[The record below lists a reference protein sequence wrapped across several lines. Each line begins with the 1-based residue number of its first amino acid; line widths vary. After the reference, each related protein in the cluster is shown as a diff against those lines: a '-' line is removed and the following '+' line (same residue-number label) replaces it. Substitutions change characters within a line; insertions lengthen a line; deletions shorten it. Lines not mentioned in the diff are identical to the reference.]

1 MQKKKI
7 FYAALAAKDKSER
20 DAQMQAAKSQDLRF
34 GKKTQ
39 TLLQS
44 QDSLA
49 MLDHLVNVENWTAK
63 LIEQR
68 TENILELAWDEISP
82 WLFND

>member
-1 MQKKKI
+1 
-7 FYAALAAKDKSER
+7 
-20 DAQMQAAKSQDLRF
+20 
-34 GKKTQ
+34 
-39 TLLQS
+39 
-44 QDSLA
+44 